1 MTERTDII
9 LLVLAFLSVYTGWA
23 RGFCDE
29 IMRLATYLL
38 SGFAAYALIPIIQPF
53 VPNLNNPPAEQAI
66 ALIAGAFIVCFVLRV
81 GVKSLTGKV
90 KSSEFN
96 DLDKTGGALYGLIR
110 GGVFVLMIAVAV
122 AVVAPHALKGSKVL
136 DTAYGKARPLVLN
149 TTGIEMKE
157 YADETD
163 PVYWK
168 TNVLNFIQ
176 DSKIVTDAGESSLL
190 AYLCAYAVQE
200 QEKQT
205 GQKLSQEQ
213 CRSGFQ
219 AYLSSASEEEFAEKM
234 QQEIRN
240 EVLERMVESD
250 EQNIGS

>member
-1 MTERTDII
+1 MSERTDIT
-9 LLVLAFLSVYTGWA
+9 LLLLTLLSVYTGWA
-23 RGFCDE
+23 RGFCNE
-29 IMRLATYLL
+29 AMRLLTYLL
-38 SGFAAYALIPIIQPF
+38 SGALAYMLIPLIQPF
-53 VPNLNNPPAEQAI
+53 VPNLNNPRAEQAI

-149 TTGIEMKE
+149 TTGIEMKK

-219 AYLSSASEEEFAEKM
+219 AYLSSASKEEFAEKM

-240 EVLERMVESD
+240 EVLERMMESD

>member
-1 MTERTDII
+1 
-9 LLVLAFLSVYTGWA
+9 
-23 RGFCDE
+23 
-29 IMRLATYLL
+29 
-38 SGFAAYALIPIIQPF
+38 
-53 VPNLNNPPAEQAI
+53 
-66 ALIAGAFIVCFVLRV
+66 
-81 GVKSLTGKV
+81 
-90 KSSEFN
+90 
-96 DLDKTGGALYGLIR
+96 
-110 GGVFVLMIAVAV
+110 
-122 AVVAPHALKGSKVL
+122 
-136 DTAYGKARPLVLN
+136 
-149 TTGIEMKE
+149 MKE

-240 EVLERMVESD
+240 EVLERMMESD